1 MDQQGTQA
9 TSPWRMPLS
18 AWKTVLLRTWTE
30 SGNDNVGLIAAGVAF
45 YGFLAIVP
53 VLASLVLVYGLIA
66 SPQTVVDNVRSLAD
80 NMPRDAAQ
88 LIGDQLMTV
97 VKTSD
102 GKKGFGLAL
111 ALAVALF
118 GARNGAGSVITA
130 LNVAYEEREK
140 RNFLIVNLLAIGIT
154 AAAVLIAI
162 VAILAITAL
171 AKLQALLPDA
181 PGAVLVLGKIL
192 SYLLMTAAGAA
203 GAAALY
209 RFGPSRQQPRWEWL
223 SAGSLFAAIG
233 WLLLT
238 LGFGVYVANFGDYN
252 ATYGSLGAVVVL
264 LTWLYLSSYILMFGA
279 ELNAELEHQT
289 AQDTT
294 TGRARPMGQRGAW
307 VADHVAG
314 QDAPPPPVPAG
325 ARPADGKPAPAD
337 PAPPSPAA
345 DYLTGRI
352 AARGAR
358 LGGLPKVGMIPAALA
373 TAGLALLRRRGRAL
387 PGAGLVAAAAT
398 LAWMNAEED
407 TDRC

>member
-252 ATYGSLGAVVVL
+252 ATYGALGAVVVL
-264 LTWLYLSSYILMFGA
+264 LMWLWVSSYAVLIGA
-279 ELNAELEHQT
+279 EINAEAERQT
-289 AQDTT
+289 SVDST
-294 TGRARPMGQRGAW
+294 TGRPRPIGRRGAT
-307 VADHVAG
+307 VAD
-314 QDAPPPPVPAG
+314 QLPSK
-325 ARPADGKPAPAD
+325 RQEKP
-337 PAPPSPAA
+337 
-345 DYLTGRI
+345 
-352 AARGAR
+352 
-358 LGGLPKVGMIPAALA
+358 
-373 TAGLALLRRRGRAL
+373 RR
-387 PGAGLVAAAAT
+387 
-398 LAWMNAEED
+398 D
-407 TDRC
+407 KY